1 MGREIG
7 AGHDR
12 PGAARADNVV
22 MSQPRIRTR
31 RVTDLDACVEAL
43 RAVHE
48 TDGYPVNW
56 PTDPRG
62 WLSPSRLL
70 QAWVVAES
78 GGAVAGHVAVHRRL
92 TVASHTQTPSRHGEL
107 ARLYVTPAARRRSL
121 ATALV
126 GQVRCWAAEHGYG
139 LTLNVA
145 DERRSAAVAFYEA
158 TGWRH
163 SHTTDADWTTS
174 DGQPVKLRHYM
185 LESRDA

>member
-1 MGREIG
+1 ML
-7 AGHDR
+7 
-12 PGAARADNVV
+12 
-22 MSQPRIRTR
+22 QPTIRIR

-43 RAVHE
+43 RTVHE
-48 TDGYPVNW
+48 TDRYPVNW
-56 PTDPRG
+56 PTDPRA
-62 WLSPSRLL
+62 WLSPARLL
-70 QAWVVAES
+70 QAWIVAES
-78 GGAVAGHVAVHRRL
+78 GGAVAGHVAVHRCP
-92 TVASHTQTPSRHGEL
+92 TVAASNQTPSRHVER

-126 GQVRCWAAEHGYG
+126 GHVRCWAAKHGYG

-163 SHTTDADWTTS
+163 SHTTEVDWTTS
-174 DGQPVKLRHYM
+174 DGRPVKLRHYM